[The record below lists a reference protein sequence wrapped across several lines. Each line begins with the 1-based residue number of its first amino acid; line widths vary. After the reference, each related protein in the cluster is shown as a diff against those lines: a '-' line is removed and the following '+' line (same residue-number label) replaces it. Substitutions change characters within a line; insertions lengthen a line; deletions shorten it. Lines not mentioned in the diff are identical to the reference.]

1 VPVPALA
8 GRLAPIPPTVPSV
21 HGRLAG
27 WARWPGYGRNPLR
40 RRIDRAETA
49 ARLTAGVLLLIAVP
63 AAGITAGQIAENRDL
78 ARAQTA
84 AAHSVQAVQAVR
96 AVQAGLLAPAP
107 AAGTPDPYAN
117 LAPKGGL
124 VQAWV
129 DAGYPV
135 PAPADRSQVIRDV
148 FAAVAL
154 AMLAVAV
161 TLLTAMA
168 LIKRVLHRRRMNAWD
183 AEWRAVAPRWTGHR
197 T

>member
-1 VPVPALA
+1 VSVPALA
-8 GRLAPIPPTVPSV
+8 GQLARIPLTVRSV

-49 ARLTAGVLLLIAVP
+49 VRLMAGVLLLIAVP
-63 AAGITAGQIAENRDL
+63 AAGITAGQITENRDL
-78 ARAQTA
+78 AQAQAA
-84 AAHSVQAVQAVR
+84 AAHSVQAVQAV
-96 AVQAGLLAPAP
+96 LLGPAP
-107 AAGTPDPYAN
+107 AAGAPDPYAN
-117 LAPKGGL
+117 LAPKGSR

-135 PAPADRSQVIRDV
+135 PAPAVRSQVIGDV
-148 FAAVAL
+148 FVAVAL

-168 LIKRVLHRRRMNAWD
+168 LIKRVLQRRRMNAWD
-183 AEWRAVAPRWTGHR
+183 AEWRAIAPRWTGHR

>member
-1 VPVPALA
+1 MPVPALA
-8 GRLAPIPPTVPSV
+8 GHLAPIPPTVPSV

-84 AAHSVQAVQAVR
+84 AAHSVQAVQA
-96 AVQAGLLAPAP
+96 GLLAPAP

-135 PAPADRSQVIRDV
+135 PAPADRSQVIGDV

-168 LIKRVLHRRRMNAWD
+168 LIKRVLQRRRMNAWD

>member
-1 VPVPALA
+1 MPVPALA
-8 GRLAPIPPTVPSV
+8 GHLVPIPLTVRSV

-49 ARLTAGVLLLIAVP
+49 VRLIAGVLLLIAVP

-78 ARAQTA
+78 VRMQAA
-84 AAHSVQAVQAVR
+84 AAHSVQAVQAV
-96 AVQAGLLAPAP
+96 LLAPAP

-117 LAPKGGL
+117 LAPEGSQ
-124 VQAWV
+124 VQAWMA
-129 DAGYPV
+129 AGRPI
-135 PAPADRSQVIRDV
+135 PAPAGRSQVIGDV
-148 FAAVAL
+148 FVAVAL
-154 AMLAVAV
+154 TMLAVAV

-168 LIKRVLHRRRMNAWD
+168 LIKRVLQRRRMNAWD

>member
-1 VPVPALA
+1 MPVPALA
-8 GRLAPIPPTVPSV
+8 GHLAPIPPTVPSV

-78 ARAQTA
+78 AGAQTA
-84 AAHSVQAVQAVR
+84 AAHSVQA
-96 AVQAGLLAPAP
+96 GLLLAPAP
-107 AAGTPDPYAN
+107 AAGTPDPYAK

-148 FAAVAL
+148 FVAVAL

-168 LIKRVLHRRRMNAWD
+168 LIKRVLQRRRMNAWD

>member
-1 VPVPALA
+1 MPVPALA

-84 AAHSVQAVQAVR
+84 AAHSVQAVQA
-96 AVQAGLLAPAP
+96 GPLAPAP
-107 AAGTPDPYAN
+107 SAGTPDPYAN
-117 LAPKGGL
+117 LAPKGGR

-148 FAAVAL
+148 FVAVAL

-168 LIKRVLHRRRMNAWD
+168 LIKRVLQRRRMNAWD
-183 AEWRAVAPRWTGHR
+183 AEWRAVAPRWTGRR